1 MHWRRDSIT
10 KNTTTVIHISLTF
23 ARHHKLVAW
32 AREHT
37 LMGNT
42 NQITNRYDILEQLG
56 MGGMGVVY
64 KAKDRLTGDTVAL
77 KQVLIP
83 DHQLAFGSKA
93 GTDDAHKLR
102 LSLAH
107 EFSILAGLRHPHILS
122 VLDFGFDENKYPF
135 YTMTLLDDGMDIK
148 TFAEDLSFDRRLAL
162 IAEMLQALHYLHR
175 RSILHRDLKPD
186 NVFVTQ
192 DGQVK
197 VMDFGLAKA
206 EKQIGTSTK
215 DDTIKGTISY
225 MAPEQFQGASASVA
239 SDLYAV
245 GIMAY
250 EMLMGKYP
258 YSANSIGNLIMQIM
272 THPIDCSTLPDA
284 LATWVESLLHKDPQQ
299 RPPSAYDAL
308 VALYQAQ
315 GMVMPAEQQAIR
327 ESFLQASTF
336 VGRAD
341 EIQQLTTALDK
352 LDAENAAF
360 LIGGESGVGKSRL
373 LDELRIQAL
382 VKGVYVM
389 RGQGVDG
396 GGLPFQLWRDIVRRM
411 ILMIELSDLQAGIL
425 KDIVP
430 DVGTLLGREIPDA
443 PTITGKPYQDRMI
456 LTIVDLFRMLPQ
468 PVVLLLEDL
477 QWAGVSL
484 AVLQQM
490 LNVTEQLPKLMIVGS
505 YRKDEMPNLPE
516 KLAEMTHITLER
528 LTPDAVSELSS
539 AMLGDVGMDE
549 GIVKLLHSQ
558 SEGNLFFLVETV
570 RALAEASGDLQSIGQ
585 GDLPTGVFTGG
596 MQALT
601 QRRLAKVDPQYKDL
615 QTFAALIGREI
626 DRQLLAHV
634 HGDAK
639 VQAWLTNASEY
650 GVVSIQ
656 DNVWRFAHDKLRET
670 LLADMPEDTKPTQH
684 RTAAE
689 TIEAVYP
696 NDSAYDEE
704 LMGHWREAGHLDKEL
719 KYLDSIAE
727 KMIEYQG
734 DYDNAEALLQ
744 DALNRLPA
752 DDSRRVSLLNWLA
765 NIYTA
770 QGQYDT
776 ARQIA
781 KDALRITEK
790 IDDQQALANS
800 LESLARVTRAQG
812 EFDDATKIYEQSLSL
827 YRTLDNQGGI
837 ASILEELGM
846 IATDQH
852 QLERATTLYQQS
864 LEIKQQ
870 LGDQRAIAT
879 TLNNLGFVAESQ
891 GMPERA
897 TELTQKSLEICQQIG
912 DQRGIANALST
923 LGIIALFQEDY
934 TQTTDYFERC
944 LAMHRQLGE
953 QHNIARTL
961 NNMGYAAKQ
970 QGNYAQAI
978 EYYQESLAV
987 KEKLGNKHSMT
998 FTLHN
1003 LAGIYYYQEDYE
1015 QALKIYQQSLDI
1027 YEEIDDQ
1034 RGIAGVTNVMGI
1046 IMYKQD
1052 KQASDLFHKSL
1063 VIAKELQDASM
1074 MTMNAIGFATHFMT
1088 QGQNIRAAQY
1098 CGLAQTRPT
1107 RESDIHD
1114 YLAELMPKLEAVLS
1128 PEDLKTAL
1136 EAGKKLDL
1144 DTVVQAL
1151 LDEFGDM
1158 PT

>member
-1 MHWRRDSIT
+1 
-10 KNTTTVIHISLTF
+10 
-23 ARHHKLVAW
+23 
-32 AREHT
+32 
-37 LMGNT
+37 
-42 NQITNRYDILEQLG
+42 
-56 MGGMGVVY
+56 
-64 KAKDRLTGDTVAL
+64 
-77 KQVLIP
+77 
-83 DHQLAFGSKA
+83 
-93 GTDDAHKLR
+93 
-102 LSLAH
+102 
-107 EFSILAGLRHPHILS
+107 
-122 VLDFGFDENKYPF
+122 
-135 YTMTLLDDGMDIK
+135 
-148 TFAEDLSFDRRLAL
+148 
-162 IAEMLQALHYLHR
+162 
-175 RSILHRDLKPD
+175 
-186 NVFVTQ
+186 
-192 DGQVK
+192 
-197 VMDFGLAKA
+197 
-206 EKQIGTSTK
+206 
-215 DDTIKGTISY
+215 
-225 MAPEQFQGASASVA
+225 
-239 SDLYAV
+239 
-245 GIMAY
+245 
-250 EMLMGKYP
+250 
-258 YSANSIGNLIMQIM
+258 
-272 THPIDCSTLPDA
+272 
-284 LATWVESLLHKDPQQ
+284 
-299 RPPSAYDAL
+299 
-308 VALYQAQ
+308 
-315 GMVMPAEQQAIR
+315 
-327 ESFLQASTF
+327 
-336 VGRAD
+336 
-341 EIQQLTTALDK
+341 
-352 LDAENAAF
+352 
-360 LIGGESGVGKSRL
+360 
-373 LDELRIQAL
+373 
-382 VKGVYVM
+382 
-389 RGQGVDG
+389 
-396 GGLPFQLWRDIVRRM
+396 
-411 ILMIELSDLQAGIL
+411 
-425 KDIVP
+425 
-430 DVGTLLGREIPDA
+430 
-443 PTITGKPYQDRMI
+443 
-456 LTIVDLFRMLPQ
+456 
-468 PVVLLLEDL
+468 
-477 QWAGVSL
+477 
-484 AVLQQM
+484 
-490 LNVTEQLPKLMIVGS
+490 
-505 YRKDEMPNLPE
+505 
-516 KLAEMTHITLER
+516 
-528 LTPDAVSELSS
+528 
-539 AMLGDVGMDE
+539 
-549 GIVKLLHSQ
+549 
-558 SEGNLFFLVETV
+558 
-570 RALAEASGDLQSIGQ
+570 
-585 GDLPTGVFTGG
+585 
-596 MQALT
+596 
-601 QRRLAKVDPQYKDL
+601 
-615 QTFAALIGREI
+615 
-626 DRQLLAHV
+626 
-634 HGDAK
+634 
-639 VQAWLTNASEY
+639 
-650 GVVSIQ
+650 
-656 DNVWRFAHDKLRET
+656 
-670 LLADMPEDTKPTQH
+670 
-684 RTAAE
+684 
-689 TIEAVYP
+689 
-696 NDSAYDEE
+696 
-704 LMGHWREAGHLDKEL
+704 MGHWREAGHLDKEL
-719 KYLDSIAE
+719 KYLDSVAE

-752 DDSRRVSLLNWLA
+752 NDSRRVSLLNWLA

-827 YRTLDNQGGI
+827 YRTLGDQGGI

-1027 YEEIDDQ
+1027 YEEIADQ

-1136 EAGKKLDL
+1136 ESRQETRFRHSGTSITRRVWRHAHIKTSTYNHEAYGHPTGCPPCHRHPLAHHFAPLLGDDAIREAQFL
-1144 DTVVQAL
+1144 VEIIGGGVSVPCTNVSTRQAHLMHFAQAIVDDRRTQAYALVVGMCRHRFPPAQKILPHA
-1151 LDEFGDM
+1151 
-1158 PT
+1158 P